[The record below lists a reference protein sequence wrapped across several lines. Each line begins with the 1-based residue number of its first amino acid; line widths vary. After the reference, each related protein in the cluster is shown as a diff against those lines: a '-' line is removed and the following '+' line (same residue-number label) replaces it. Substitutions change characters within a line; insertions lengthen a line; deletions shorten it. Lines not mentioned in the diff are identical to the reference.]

1 MKKFLATLLFAGAIA
16 MTACAP
22 DIKTAAA
29 SESKLKSNG
38 YTVEVYSD
46 TEAKASITGLDY
58 EGFTLVNA
66 LFADKG
72 TRDNKDFLL
81 AFYFNTV
88 DEASNFV
95 TKNIAQFNRYL
106 EKNLGSNL
114 TAKQGSHNNVA
125 YAGSE
130 TSFNSAF

>member
-1 MKKFLATLLFAGAIA
+1 MKKLLTALFIAGAMA
-16 MTACAP
+16 LTGCKP
-22 DIKTAAA
+22 DTLKSDSAK
-29 SESKLKSNG
+29 SKLTSNG
-38 YTVEVYSD
+38 YNVEVYGD
-46 TEAKASITGLDY
+46 TEAKARITGLDY

-66 LFADKG
+66 LVADKG

-95 TKNIAQFNRYL
+95 TKNIAQFNSYL

-130 TSFNSAF
+130 TSFSVAF